1 MCICGGRS
9 LKTSVVRIQWKS
21 GLERSPYS
29 WRPERT
35 FSKLGKRTWFPPA
48 GLGPIGGT
56 RGLCVMAARPP
67 SLTLP
72 ARGPVPSRPDPH
84 APATCP
90 HPGTQPWP
98 PPAHCGPQPWAGI
111 PQDSSPCCSPAHPCL
126 GCGVER
132 FLQGGQKFLSETAPI
147 ICLLNKLKLG
157 REKMCGWT
165 NLRPSLGL
173 LVVGLE
179 SPIKELQFGA

>member
-35 FSKLGKRTWFPPA
+35 FSKLGKRTWSPPA

-72 ARGPVPSRPDPH
+72 ACGPVPSRPNPR

-90 HPGTQPWP
+90 HP
-98 PPAHCGPQPWAGI
+98 
-111 PQDSSPCCSPAHPCL
+111 
-126 GCGVER
+126 
-132 FLQGGQKFLSETAPI
+132 ET
-147 ICLLNKLKLG
+147 
-157 REKMCGWT
+157 
-165 NLRPSLGL
+165 PSLGRPQL
-173 LVVGLE
+173 TVALSHGLGFPRTRHPAAAQHTLVWGVGWRGFC
-179 SPIKELQFGA
+179 KEDRSS